1 MNKSLI
7 ALTLTI
13 AALPALA
20 QQPQT
25 KALGTYQSWSA
36 FETGTGNNKTCY
48 VYAVPAKSQGKYTSR
63 NPTYI
68 QVSHRP
74 AGKVI
79 NEVSITAGYPF
90 KGASEVQVDVG
101 KQKFAL
107 FTKDDGAWAPDSK
120 VDTAIVKAMATNG
133 TMVVKGTSN
142 RGTATVDTYPLNG
155 FAAALAEI
163 NKACGVK

>member
-7 ALTLTI
+7 ALTFTI

-25 KALGTYQSWSA
+25 KALGTHQSWSA

-48 VYAVPAKSQGKYTSR
+48 VYAVPAKSQGKYASR

-79 NEVSITAGYPF
+79 NEVSITAGYAF
-90 KGASEVQVDVG
+90 KDNTKVEVDVG
-101 KQKFAL
+101 KQKFEL

-120 VDTAIVKAMATNG
+120 IDAAIVKAMAG
-133 TMVVKGTSN
+133 AGSLVVKGTSS